1 MAEASCL
8 LSCCLASAC
17 RRRFSW
23 KWELLTDLA
32 DLRITCLT
40 SRSENQ
46 VSVLH
51 VNRSALGFNV

>member
-32 DLRITCLT
+32 DLRIARL
-40 SRSENQ
+40 SRSEEL

-51 VNRSALGFNV
+51 VKRSLVFSL